1 MKDFYNELIASFDL
15 KFPDSLKEID
25 NLNSII
31 ISTGKSAL
39 FMYRKLLEQFPHLSE
54 TPAIIVIPEGIDDRS
69 DIPSS
74 AEIVTSSHPHITTSS
89 FEAGRRVIDFVS
101 SKKDVHQVIYLL
113 SGGSSALVEFGS
125 DPEKIIERNR
135 ELLYSGLSIDAI
147 NRERIKISGIKGGK
161 LTRFAPAAE
170 WINLVMSDIPFPDAA
185 FLTGS
190 TPGYDPE
197 NENCSITTLADSST
211 FHTLFRRKLEEQ
223 GYKMKNEQLYFNG
236 SVDELRILL
245 VDLKKNLDPG
255 EFILI
260 SGEPTLKVDA
270 ENPGLGGRMS
280 HLALS
285 ILPFLEKDET
295 LMAFSS
301 DGIDGSSPYAGA
313 VIPSDFVRLFKSGKV
328 PSIENYLNNFDSYTF
343 LEKFDLAVTSG
354 YTGINLNDC
363 VTLIRSV

>member
-125 DPEKIIERNR
+125 DPE
-135 ELLYSGLSIDAI
+135 
-147 NRERIKISGIKGGK
+147 
-161 LTRFAPAAE
+161 
-170 WINLVMSDIPFPDAA
+170 
-185 FLTGS
+185 
-190 TPGYDPE
+190 
-197 NENCSITTLADSST
+197 
-211 FHTLFRRKLEEQ
+211 
-223 GYKMKNEQLYFNG
+223 
-236 SVDELRILL
+236 
-245 VDLKKNLDPG
+245 
-255 EFILI
+255 
-260 SGEPTLKVDA
+260 
-270 ENPGLGGRMS
+270 
-280 HLALS
+280 
-285 ILPFLEKDET
+285 
-295 LMAFSS
+295 
-301 DGIDGSSPYAGA
+301 
-313 VIPSDFVRLFKSGKV
+313 RL
-328 PSIENYLNNFDSYTF
+328 
-343 LEKFDLAVTSG
+343 
-354 YTGINLNDC
+354 
-363 VTLIRSV
+363 